1 MDYAGAASL
10 QFVND
15 TIDLATAYQGVYEP
29 TRLFLSTGI
38 AMLTACACLLLA
50 ARMRAAVTRRARY
63 IWMAVGSL
71 AVGFGLQA
79 TNFLLVLAL
88 QLPVPVA
95 YDRGLSELTL
105 LPGMIAGMAML
116 HYLCKSQIS
125 SVQLVTGAAIVSA
138 SIMAVHVIGMSAM
151 QFNGAVLYDPSAV
164 VFAILAIAG
173 QAMIVLTA
181 RSLVPRL
188 GLPTYLNGAVTNLAM
203 AVSFSGMLHMS
214 MTMNLFVPNV
224 GGAAPITAS
233 NASLLTISTS
243 VIATLVL
250 LMAISATLIE
260 RRMHRA
266 SSALKSSET
275 ALGSSEAWLQ
285 AIMNGVIDAI
295 ITIDPNG
302 TVRTYNPAAER
313 MFGFSAEEVIGKNVS
328 KLMTAGD
335 AAAHDRYL
343 RDFARGGESRIMGVS
358 RDLKGSHK
366 DGALLDI
373 NLSVTEVKQGGERVF
388 VGVCRD
394 VTQQR
399 RAEAELERHREGLES
414 LLEDRTAEI
423 RQAMVTLES
432 EVSERQ
438 RAESHAQVANRAKS
452 EFLAN
457 MSHELRTPLNAILGF
472 AEVIEGHLFGDDQ
485 TEKYKEYAGDI
496 RESGEHLLQI
506 INDIL
511 DLSKIEAGEMELD
524 EGLVNPDALVG
535 SCIRL
540 TRERADA
547 AGLTVKVSSELPP
560 VNLHGDER
568 KLKQVLINLISN
580 AIKFTDRGGR
590 VNISSRLNDKGD
602 LLLVVEDTG
611 IGIAAGD
618 MDKILSPFGQVDSS
632 LARQNQGTGL
642 GLPLV
647 KSLIELHGGSLE
659 IESEPDNGTR
669 VTVLLPAALV
679 EPAAARSAG

>member
-1 MDYAGAASL
+1 M

-29 TRLFLSTGI
+29 ARIFLSAGI
-38 AMLTACACLLLA
+38 AVLTACACLLLA
-50 ARMRAAVTRRARY
+50 DRVRAAVTRRARY
-63 IWMAVGSL
+63 IWMAAGSF
-71 AVGFGLQA
+71 AVGIGLQA

-95 YDRGLSELTL
+95 YDRSLSELTL
-105 LPGMIAGMAML
+105 LPGMIAGLATL

-125 SVQLVTGAAIVSA
+125 RMQIIAGAAIVSA
-138 SIMAVHVIGMSAM
+138 SIMAIHVIGLSAM
-151 QFNGAVLYDPSAV
+151 QFNGAVLYDPSILA
-164 VFAILAIAG
+164 FAILAIAG

-188 GLPTYLNGAVTNLAM
+188 GLPTYLNGVVINLAM
-203 AVSFSGMLHMS
+203 AISLSGMLHMS
-214 MTMNLFVPNV
+214 MTVNLFVPDA
-224 GGAAPITAS
+224 GADASITAS
-233 NASLLTISTS
+233 NTSLLTISTS

-260 RRMHRA
+260 RRMRRT

-275 ALGSSEAWLQ
+275 ALGSSEAWLR
-285 AIMNGVIDAI
+285 AILNSVIDAI

-302 TVRTYNPAAER
+302 NIRTYNPAAER
-313 MFGFSAEEVIGKNVS
+313 MFGFFADEVIGRNIS

-343 RDFARGGESRIMGVS
+343 TDFARSGKARIMGVS
-358 RDLKGSHK
+358 RDLKARRK
-366 DGALLDI
+366 DGSLLDI
-373 NLSVTEVKQGGERVF
+373 NLSITEVKQGGERVF

-394 VTQQR
+394 VTIQR
-399 RAEAELERHREGLES
+399 KAEAELERHRTHLET

-423 RQAMVTLES
+423 RQAMATLET
-432 EVSERQ
+432 EVTERQ
-438 RAESHAQVANRAKS
+438 RAESHAQIANRAKS

-524 EGLVNPDALVG
+524 EGLVNPDALVD
-535 SCIRL
+535 SCVRL

-547 AGLTVKVSSELPP
+547 AGLTVQVSSELPP

-568 KLKQVLINLISN
+568 KLKQILINLISN
-580 AIKFTDRGGR
+580 AIKFTDRGGKIE
-590 VNISSRLNDKGD
+590 ISSRLNDKGD

-611 IGIAAGD
+611 IGIAAED

-632 LARQNQGTGL
+632 LARKNQGTGL

-659 IESEPDNGTR
+659 IESEPDKGTR
-669 VTVLLPAALV
+669 VTLWLPAELV